1 MGALSGIGG
10 GIWGKAALWRA
21 LMMRDFRGK
30 YAASFMGVFWSV
42 VNPLLLLGIFTFVF
56 TAIFRIR
63 LGEEPGF
70 ANNALYIFCGVLPWI
85 AFQESLQR
93 STTVLIEQKNLVTRV
108 KFPSG
113 VLPAAV
119 IGSSMLGMLI
129 GMVVLFGA
137 VIFMTGRLPATALA
151 IPLLIVLQAAFTLGL
166 GWLAASLNVFFRD
179 LQQLVPVLLLVWMYG
194 TPIFYSPSMVPRTL
208 NLGGI
213 QLDNVHLFLTVNP
226 MHHLIAA
233 YRAILLEGA
242 MPPVANV
249 AYLVAFSAVCLVVGG
264 LAFRWGRSSFADVL

>member
-1 MGALSGIGG
+1 
-10 GIWGKAALWRA
+10 LWWA
-21 LMMRDFRGK
+21 LMMRDFKGK

-63 LGEEPGF
+63 LGSEPGF

-93 STTVLIEQKNLVTRV
+93 CTTVLIDQKNLVTRV
-108 KFPSG
+108 RFPSG

-119 IGSSMLGMLI
+119 VGSSMLGMLT
-129 GMVVLFGA
+129 GMAVLFGA
-137 VIFMTGRLPATALA
+137 VIFMTGRLPATALS
-151 IPLLIVLQAAFTLGL
+151 IPLLVLLQVAFTLGL

-194 TPIFYSPSMVPRTL
+194 TPIFYSPSMVPQTL
-208 NLGGI
+208 DLGGI
-213 QLDNVHLFLTVNP
+213 RIDNVRLFLVINP

-233 YRAILLEGA
+233 YRAVLLEGT
-242 MPPVANV
+242 MPPAFNL
-249 AYLVAFSAVCLVVGG
+249 AYLAIFGAICLVAGG
-264 LAFRWGRSSFADVL
+264 LAFRWGKAGFADVL